1 WNVSANTLNISISI
15 LKEVT
20 DIGGP
25 TQVLE
30 PTPEKSIAMDNLLKK
45 LETNQADT
53 REEGWTYQDPPIGTS
68 RSIGAIPST
77 SKDEKLPIEVPIKAQ
92 LEEPVL

>member
-1 WNVSANTLNISISI
+1 MNHEKTPKEASCTSNPTVKWNVSANTLNISASV

-25 TQVLE
+25 IQVLE
-30 PTPEKSIAMDNLLKK
+30 PTPEKSIAMDNLLEK

-53 REEGWTYQDPPIGTS
+53 GEEGWTY
-68 RSIGAIPST
+68 
-77 SKDEKLPIEVPIKAQ
+77 
-92 LEEPVL
+92 